1 MAIIET
7 KIVGQGSVEVG
18 TYVPGNQSLNVTDCT
33 GTHLTADCS
42 VVRSPTDHSWVAAYP
57 VSGWHFVSF
66 SFSPAEPAGF
76 FTLNYDGGV
85 KSGFFTDQISDVEIT
100 LNFESDPV
108 EGDYC
113 LTTSVFSGTGTILSP
128 VCPASPKSL
137 GESCSGDRASGTPTE
152 LIAAPGTN
160 WEVLEW
166 ISSPSISMTIGGVGN
181 TVAAFNMPSE
191 DLDVTVTFV
200 QSPVDITL
208 EVGDGNP
215 DGWGCIELVSP
226 VVIMECYGGTTSVDA
241 NTYPNIVVNAVASP
255 GYVIKNWVIDEGSPQ
270 NLGWDQIT
278 VDIQSVATKTIRVNF
293 EEIPDCDT
301 KTLTVNIVGSGTVN
315 YTSGHQFCEGSVIN
329 VQATPSPGHRFKE
342 WSGAISGSFNPK
354 ALTMDNNREITATFE
369 IISDEITEDP
379 FSEAA
384 LFYCPSES
392 YKDNV
397 ISFNFVND
405 LASSS
410 FHFRVDFYAE
420 ESAQNLI
427 YSAFSFSDNKRWFYD
442 NTYFEQI
449 PETGVE
455 VSNSQTVNIVY
466 DPEFLPQVI
475 TETQKEHLIDGSV
488 TYEKPLV
495 CGVKYYVNIVV
506 YNLSDASE
514 TPLETMPIILDC
526 EKVDSYYWNYNK
538 DRNKWL
544 CSGQGKMDLKVAD
557 GFNQSIN
564 PSIDSNI
571 FGVYQI
577 AWQGRRKDGN
587 NIYGALWDSTND
599 VLYSSGQGLYNI
611 LELTSSNSPM
621 VLSDPVNNFYIT
633 SYNRDSIKF
642 KSCGIKVCEEDSVT
656 SSTADTDAINKLCYP
671 GELTLLSS
679 SYDQVKMRVY
689 QEDISGSLVV
699 NDNKVVPVISKRSIR
714 IDVDGVVGAYAV
726 RLRNIGDDDWSNW
739 LNIDSEL
746 SGVSDSGAYRID
758 NSRFI
763 IPWDVTRNNGLRRIC
778 CQVLTMYGISNT
790 FCLDMLINF
799 DVPQHIF
806 KFYSIEERTEES
818 EFQKYNGQYV
828 LSVKNS
834 ATPDA
839 ESATIYFSVIF
850 SEEIYKDESSLIP
863 YVDNDLK
870 FNLVQQGVND
880 VRKQNLKAEGD
891 NKTFT
896 GEFIISKD
904 DGIFNKDGTAFIEI
918 ILPVSTDDESCS
930 FDESD
935 KYNLVN
941 SDLEEIANVDL
952 NPEESYSKYQADQ
965 LSKALDLNR
974 FKQYYDKDDTNFKFG
989 NPGYYRE

>member
-1 MAIIET
+1 MT
-7 KIVGQGSVEVG
+7 S
-18 TYVPGNQSLNVTDCT
+18 
-33 GTHLTADCS
+33 
-42 VVRSPTDHSWVAAYP
+42 
-57 VSGWHFVSF
+57 
-66 SFSPAEPAGF
+66 
-76 FTLNYDGGV
+76 
-85 KSGFFTDQISDVEIT
+85 
-100 LNFESDPV
+100 
-108 EGDYC
+108 YC
-113 LTTSVFSGTGTILSP
+113 LTTSVLSGTGTILSP
-128 VCPASPKSL
+128 VCPASPKSY
-137 GESCSGDRASGTPTE
+137 GESCSGDRAEGLSTQ

-160 WEVLEW
+160 WEVSEW
-166 ISSPSISMTIGGVGN
+166 TSSPSISMTISGDGN
-181 TVAAFNMPSE
+181 TIATFSMPSE

-215 DGWGCIELVSP
+215 EGWGCIELVSP
-226 VVIMECYGGTTSVDA
+226 VVVMACYGGVTSIDA
-241 NTYPNIVVNAVASP
+241 NTYPNIVVGAVASP
-255 GYVIKNWVIDEGSPQ
+255 GYVVKNWVIDGGAPQ

-278 VDIQSVATKTIRVNF
+278 VDIQSAATKTIQVNF
-293 EEIPDCDT
+293 EAEPVCDK
-301 KTLTVNIVGSGTVN
+301 KTLTVNVVGSGTVN

-329 VQATPSPGHRFKE
+329 VQATPFPGHRFDG
-342 WSGAISGSFNPK
+342 WSGAITGNSNPE
-354 ALTMDNNREITATFE
+354 ALTMDSDREITAIFE
-369 IISDEITEDP
+369 IISDGTTDP
-379 FSEAA
+379 LSEAS
-384 LFYCPSES
+384 LFYCTSES

-405 LASSS
+405 FASSS

-420 ESAQNLI
+420 ESKQNLI

-449 PETGVE
+449 PTTGVK
-455 VSNSQTVNIVY
+455 VANSQTVNIVY

-475 TETQKEHLIDGSV
+475 TETQKEHLIDGNV

-495 CGVKYYVNIVV
+495 CGVKYYVDTVV
-506 YNLSDASE
+506 YNLSDTSE
-514 TPLETMPIILDC
+514 TLLETIPIILDC
-526 EKVDSYYWNYNK
+526 ERVDSYYWNYNK

-577 AWQGRRKDGN
+577 AWQGRREDGN

-611 LELTSSNSPM
+611 LELTSSNSPI

-656 SSTADTDAINKLCYP
+656 SSTTDTDAINKLCYP

-689 QEDISGSLVV
+689 QEDISGSLVI

-714 IDVDGVVGAYAV
+714 IDVDGIVGAYAV

-746 SGVSDSGAYRID
+746 SGVSDSGSYRID

-763 IPWDVTRNNGLRRIC
+763 VPWDVTRNNGLRRIC

-806 KFYSIEERTEES
+806 KFYKTADRDAIEDN
-818 EFQKYNGQYV
+818 EFLKYNGQYV

-834 ATPDA
+834 ANPDA
-839 ESATIYFSVIF
+839 DADSATIYFSVIF
-850 SEEIYKDESSLIP
+850 SEEIYKDESSLIS

-880 VRKQNLKAEGD
+880 LRKQNLEIDLKIIDNVETFD

-896 GEFIISKD
+896 GEFTISND
-904 DGIFNKDGTAFIEI
+904 DGIFNKDGAAFIEI
-918 ILPVSTDDESCS
+918 IFPVSTVDEDCGS
-930 FDESD
+930 DVSD
-935 KYNLVN
+935 KYNLMN
-941 SDLEEIANVDL
+941 SDIDEIAIIDL
-952 NPEESYSKYQADQ
+952 SPEESYAKYQADQ
-965 LSKALDLNR
+965 LSKALDLNA

-989 NPGYYRE
+989 NPGYYRG